1 MSAVITKVVA
11 ELRRRRLQAALI
23 GIIVVLASG
32 TATIALT
39 LIAESSHPYDRA
51 FEDQRGAH
59 LVAFFDAR
67 KATSA
72 LVAGTQ
78 QLLGASA
85 TGGPWPAVNVPFKHG
100 SGKDTLTVVGR
111 GDPGGRVEVL
121 RVTAGRWVEAAG
133 EIVLTRSFAEQNA
146 IALGDQITALSVH
159 SEPSFRVVGE
169 AIDINEGPAGSWSQS
184 AWVIPAQVDQLVI
197 PGDAVD
203 LKMAYRFESA
213 PTADQIGRDITK
225 LKMGLQPGAVTD
237 TVSYLDVRDTFNRI
251 TAAILIFL
259 LAFSVFALGAVALII
274 ANVVTGAVIAGYR
287 EIGIM
292 KAIGFT
298 PLQVVQ
304 IFVAQMAGPALAGC
318 LVGIPLGGLLSQPL
332 LNQSA
337 DALGL
342 PSGIS
347 FAPWIPIAAV
357 GGVLLIVVV
366 AAVIPAWRAAVLNPA
381 TAISLGTSPRI
392 RGRSGFGRLL
402 SRLGL
407 ARPISLGADDAWVRP
422 VRGGLTAI
430 AILLGVATLTFAYG
444 LHGSFNA
451 YHDFA
456 PLQGQVIVERTAL
469 YPDASVIATLKSQ
482 PETGNVVRVDSRNV
496 SVSGASAS
504 VQGTFYD
511 GDSTRL
517 GWLVLKGRWFSAPGE
532 AVAASALLQEL
543 HLQLG
548 DSFSGLIDSQP
559 VRIRIVGITFDPD
572 NAGHAFIADWSTLA
586 AAAPSAGASTYYVAL
601 RPGTDP
607 TAFARRIQATQ
618 PDFLNAQ
625 VANFGAS
632 SFGILESVMLALVLV
647 LILIAIA
654 GVFNTVLLNTR
665 ERIRDTAVLKAVGM
679 TPGQILAMVAVSAS
693 VLGLVGGL
701 LGVPVGWGLHR
712 GLMGLMGN
720 LIGNEM
726 PSVALN
732 VFNPIVLPLLVI
744 AGLVLAIL
752 GAVMPARWAA
762 RLSVAEVLHAE

>member
-1 MSAVITKVVA
+1 VRAVFTKVVGG
-11 ELRRRRLQAALI
+11 LRRRRLQAALI

-39 LIAESSHPYDRA
+39 LVAESSHPYDRA

-67 KATSA
+67 KTTSA
-72 LVAGTQ
+72 LVARTQ

-85 TGGPWPAVNVPFKHG
+85 TGGPWPVANVPFRVG

-111 GDPGGRVEVL
+111 NDPGGRVEIL
-121 RVTAGRWVEAAG
+121 RLTAGRWVVGAD

-146 IALGDQITALSVH
+146 VALGDRITALSVRG
-159 SEPSFRVVGE
+159 EPTFRVVGE

-184 AWVIPAQVDQLVI
+184 AWIIPSQLDQLVI
-197 PGDAVD
+197 PGDEVD
-203 LKMAYRFESA
+203 FKIAYRFERA
-213 PTADQIGRDITK
+213 PTADQLGREITK
-225 LKMGLQPGAVTD
+225 LKTSFQPGVLTG
-237 TVSYLDVRDTFNRI
+237 TVSYLDVRDAFNRE
-251 TAAILIFL
+251 TTAILIFL
-259 LAFSVFALGAVALII
+259 LAFSVFALGAVAFII

-292 KAIGFT
+292 KTIGFT
-298 PLQVVQ
+298 PPQVVHV
-304 IFVAQMAGPALAGC
+304 FVALMAGPALAGC

-332 LNQSA
+332 LNRSA

-342 PSGIS
+342 PSGFS

-357 GGVLLIVVV
+357 GGLLLIVVV
-366 AAVIPAWRAAVLNPA
+366 AAVIPAWRAAMLNPA
-381 TAISLGTSPRI
+381 TVISLGTSPVI
-392 RGRSGFGRLL
+392 RGRSGLGRLL

-456 PLQGQVIVERTAL
+456 PLQGQVIVERAAL
-469 YPDASVIATLKSQ
+469 YPDASVITTLKAQ
-482 PETGNVVRVDSRNV
+482 PETLNVVKVDSRSV
-496 SVSGASAS
+496 SVSGASAP
-504 VQGTFYD
+504 VQGTFYQ

-543 HLQLG
+543 HLQVG
-548 DSFSGLIDSQP
+548 DSFSGLIDSRP

-572 NAGHAFIADWSTLA
+572 NSGRAFIADWPTLT
-586 AAAPSAGASTYYVAL
+586 AAAPNAEASSYYVAL
-601 RPGTDP
+601 RHGADP
-607 TAFARRIQATQ
+607 AAFAQRVQATQ
-618 PDFLNAQ
+618 PDFLSAQ

-632 SFGILESVMLALVLV
+632 SFGILESVMLALVVV
-647 LILIAIA
+647 LILIAVV
-654 GVFNTVLLNTR
+654 GVFNTMLLNTR

-679 TPGQILAMVAVSAS
+679 TPGQTMAMVAVSAS
-693 VLGLVGGL
+693 VIGLVGGL
-701 LGVPVGWGLHR
+701 LGVPLGLAIHH
-712 GLMGLMGN
+712 GLMGLMGS
-720 LIGNEM
+720 LLGNEL

-732 VFNPIVLPLLVI
+732 VYNPLVLPLLVM
-744 AGLVLAIL
+744 AGLVVAIL
-752 GAVMPARWAA
+752 GAVIPARWAA